1 MPPESHDL
9 LFMARAIEIAA
20 RGQGLVEPNPMVG
33 CVIVRDGL
41 KLGEG
46 WHRQFGGPHAEVEA
60 IRNAGDCRGATM
72 YVSLEPCCHRGK
84 TGPCSQAVIDAGIQR
99 VLVAQ
104 PDPYEEVAGD
114 GIRQL
119 QDAGVSVDLGL
130 LESEARYLNAPYLKL
145 VERGRPWIIAKWAM
159 TLDGKIASR
168 TGHSR
173 WISCE
178 QSRGIVHQLRGRVD
192 AIMIGSGTATADDPQ
207 LTARPPGPRVAA
219 RVVVDGRASLSPT
232 SQLAVTAAA
241 VPVLVATG
249 AAAQQEATR
258 ALAETGC
265 EIAACAGSD
274 HRERVASLLDELGRR
289 RMTNVFVEG
298 GGQLLGNLFD
308 LGEIDEVH
316 AFVAMKFIGGAD
328 APSPIAGVGLTE
340 MTDALAFDRPH
351 IDFIED
357 DIHVHGRLARS

>member
-1 MPPESHDL
+1 
-9 LFMARAIEIAA
+9 
-20 RGQGLVEPNPMVG
+20 V
-33 CVIVRDGL
+33 
-41 KLGEG
+41 
-46 WHRQFGGPHAEVEA
+46 
-60 IRNAGDCRGATM
+60 
-72 YVSLEPCCHRGK
+72 
-84 TGPCSQAVIDAGIQR
+84 
-99 VLVAQ
+99 VAQ
-104 PDPYEEVAGD
+104 ADPYEEVATE

-119 QDAGVSVDLGL
+119 QDAGVSVEVGL

-192 AIMIGSGTATADDPQ
+192 AVMIGSGTAKTDDPQ

-232 SQLAVTAAA
+232 SQLARTAKET
-241 VPVLVATG
+241 PVLVATG
-249 AAAQQEATR
+249 AATPDEATR
-258 ALAETGC
+258 ALAEAGC
-265 EIAACAGSD
+265 EVIPCAGAD

-289 RMTNVFVEG
+289 RMTNVLVEG

-316 AFVAMKFIGGAD
+316 AFVATKFIGGAD
-328 APSPIAGVGLTE
+328 APSPIAGVGLAD

-351 IDFIED
+351 VDIIED
-357 DIHVHGRLARS
+357 DIHIHGRLARS